1 VEFEEYRIM
10 YEAEDTHWWYRGVH
24 ISMLTL
30 LGLTPKKHKNLRI
43 LDAGCGTGGNLQFLS
58 DAGYE
63 RLEGFDYSE
72 HALYFCRKRGLTGV
86 KHGSAT
92 DIPFPSNSYP
102 VVISCDM
109 LNDTGIKDEHAALKE
124 LYRVLKPG
132 GKLFL
137 NLPALSF
144 LAGEHDLAT
153 SVARRYTRRSISD
166 LLSEEGFTLKRV
178 TYRNMLLFPLIFIVR
193 KLRSARDNA
202 ASVRSDIELPPSPI
216 NTLLTTVMR
225 LEAFLLRYVDLP
237 IGSSVSVVAVK
248 PPADR

>member
-1 VEFEEYRIM
+1 M

-30 LGLTPKKHKNLRI
+30 LGLNARKYKRLRI
-43 LDAGCGTGGNLQFLS
+43 LDAGCGTGGNLKFLR

-63 RLEGFDYSE
+63 QLQGFDYSE
-72 HALYFCRKRGLTGV
+72 HALYFCHKRGLTGV

-92 DIPFPSNSYP
+92 DIPFPSDTYP

-109 LNDTGIKDEHAALKE
+109 LNDTGVLDEHAALKE

-132 GKLFL
+132 GRLFL

-153 SVARRYTRRSISD
+153 SVARRYTRRSISEM
-166 LLSEEGFTLKRV
+166 LKEEGFILRRV
-178 TYRNMLLFPLIFIVR
+178 TYRNMLLFPLIFAVR
-193 KLRSARDNA
+193 KLRRAREDTDT
-202 ASVRSDIELPPSPI
+202 VRSDIELPPAPI
-216 NTLLTTVMR
+216 NALLIAIMR
-225 LEAFLLRYVDLP
+225 LEALLLRYIDLP
-237 IGSSVSVVAVK
+237 IGSSVSVVAEK
-248 PPADR
+248 PRQGG